1 MLKQLGTEILT
12 YELEEFM
19 IDESKKVLHVSYDLK
34 RFD

>member
-19 IDESKKVLHVSYDLK
+19 IDESKKVLHVSYDSK